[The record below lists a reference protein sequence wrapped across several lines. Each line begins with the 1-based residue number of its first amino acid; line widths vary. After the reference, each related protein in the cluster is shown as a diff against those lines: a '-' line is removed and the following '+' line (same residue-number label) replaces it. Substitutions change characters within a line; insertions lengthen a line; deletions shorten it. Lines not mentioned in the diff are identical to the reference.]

1 MRKSGRYLSFLLV
14 FSLCDCVARKLPVV
28 PVSAYG
34 AQEDVKL
41 SEAEA
46 EILLALSKTLAKK
59 DGKARLV
66 PDSGLMSVA
75 RGMVNRSISMHDD
88 ALAAPA
94 APGQLAT
101 PSVAPGAVVAAS
113 EARVKKHPYM
123 RDNLFEAGVTD
134 AVYQRKA
141 ISKGYNDGLP
151 QSEELEDLVAGLSA
165 VDGKI
170 HVGVAA
176 LADGANSAR
185 HYALVASERVL
196 SFSQLPRRAEP
207 SSPVTIAG
215 TFHATPTRPELW
227 LSRADGAVEGRSL
240 KAGTDGKFSERIDL
254 PEKPGQYVIEI
265 VDFDGAREHLRAAAA
280 IGVGEPVRH
289 WPPWGEEIK
298 PTTAIDLENA
308 INKALGAARGS
319 NAYQGRGDVL
329 EAAKSCAAALASGA
343 ACNPSLSAPFTRV
356 IGDGRVRLEDAELW
370 VTETSARPSVKALL
384 GDQRVGFL
392 GIAASPIKDKQGH
405 YAVAIVFAGE
415 AGPAAK

>member
-14 FSLCDCVARKLPVV
+14 FSLFACVARKLPVV

-34 AQEDVKL
+34 AQEEVKL

-46 EILLALSKTLAKK
+46 EILLALSKVLAKK

-88 ALAAPA
+88 ALSES
-94 APGQLAT
+94 AT

-113 EARVKKHPYM
+113 AARVKKHPYM

-165 VDGKI
+165 VDGKLQ
-170 HVGVAA
+170 VGVSA

-185 HYALVASERVL
+185 HYAVVASERVL

-207 SSPVTIAG
+207 SSPFTVAG
-215 TFHATPTRPELW
+215 IFHTTPARPELW
-227 LSRADGAVEGRSL
+227 LSRTDGAVEGRSL
-240 KAGTDGKFSERIDL
+240 KVGPDGKFSERIEL

-298 PTTAIDLENA
+298 PATAIDLENA

-343 ACNPSLSAPFTRV
+343 ACNPSVSAPFTRV
-356 IGDGRVRLEDAELW
+356 IGDSRVRLEDAELW

-384 GDQRVGFL
+384 GDRRVGFL
-392 GIAASPIKDKQGH
+392 GIAASPVKDKKGH